1 MLASH
6 SVRSWRLRG
15 MPAQPLALDLQALA
29 AFISCCRKCMGDTA
43 MRSIHPLFG
52 CMLVLFGSMPVA
64 AIGADAAAATHAPA
78 ALLAASK
85 PAPPVQPAHM
95 DSMGPSVAIGTLAKL
110 TGGASVSEKMTLTG
124 TVSNNHDDH
133 VVTGLNDMSGNSF
146 AGSAGL
152 STVIQ
157 NTGNNVLIQNATI
170 VNVQFKP

>member
-1 MLASH
+1 
-6 SVRSWRLRG
+6 
-15 MPAQPLALDLQALA
+15 
-29 AFISCCRKCMGDTA
+29 
-43 MRSIHPLFG
+43 
-52 CMLVLFGSMPVA
+52 
-64 AIGADAAAATHAPA
+64 
-78 ALLAASK
+78 
-85 PAPPVQPAHM
+85 M